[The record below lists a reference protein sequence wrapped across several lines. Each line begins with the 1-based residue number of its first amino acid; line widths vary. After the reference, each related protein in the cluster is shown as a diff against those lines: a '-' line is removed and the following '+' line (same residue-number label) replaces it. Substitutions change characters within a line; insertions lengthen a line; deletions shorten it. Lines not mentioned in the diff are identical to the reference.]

1 MRKFRYIFCLTLIF
15 YLISVLCLLAS
26 VNTTRASETPITIVR
41 NELSADALLVSFEV
55 NADKVFTPQTL
66 MFLQRGFTLRIDYT
80 VELWRSR
87 SFWFDKLEAQEQI
100 RCELNYDILS
110 RNYKC
115 IISRTDKIEPQKG
128 NELSKAIEWV
138 TKMDSLE
145 ILTRQKLD
153 LNGQYYYTIKADIAT
168 LTAKD
173 IRDLQRWLENDSDE
187 RKGGKLS
194 ISRATFNIVTAF
206 LSAKNHRKFSMESQK
221 FHGDELANAS
231 KMFKNLDLPVKYAVS
246 KAIWLCAFCV
256 KKYS

>member
-128 NELSKAIEWV
+128 NELSEAIEWV

-187 RKGGKLS
+187 RKDGELS
-194 ISRATFNIVTAF
+194 ISRATFSIVTAF

-221 FHGDELANAS
+221 FHGNELANAS
-231 KMFKNLDLPVKYAVS
+231 RMFNNLERTVNYAVS
-246 KAIWLCAFCV
+246 KVIWLYR
-256 KKYS
+256 KGI